1 MTPARVPLLPIIL
14 IAGLFLGACCQ
25 RPMPHSKDGKTESA
39 LTAAP
44 EPPPDDEEALP
55 TFDKLFEK
63 VSPSIVNISAT
74 LPFPLPDEMLT
85 KREKEMLKILARSLG
100 SGFVFDDQGHVVTCS
115 SVVLDEDR
123 QPLED
128 IEVILSTG
136 KRIKAKLIGSDDIS
150 DLAVLSIPKTEAPP
164 PLPLGSASSV
174 KVGDWVAA
182 IGYAFGLSH
191 SITAGIVSSVR
202 TADDMN
208 ASHGLILSDA
218 AINPG
223 CNGGPLVD
231 TDGRVVGINL
241 IPGQEEGSM
250 GLAIPIED
258 ALELLALLKSG
269 RHPKRPW
276 LGVSIQPVDPRL
288 AASFKL
294 PSTEGALITRIA
306 DNSPASKAGLE
317 PGDVIIKFANRPVS
331 DPVGLI
337 EVVKTAPINRKVKIR
352 IYRKGK
358 PKTLTIVPRPAPY

>member
-1 MTPARVPLLPIIL
+1 MTPARFPLLPIL
-14 IAGLFLGACCQ
+14 LAAGLFLGACCQ
-25 RPMPHSKDGKTESA
+25 RPMPHSKDGKTEA
-39 LTAAP
+39 APTAAP
-44 EPPPDDEEALP
+44 EPPPNDEDTLP

-63 VSPSIVNISAT
+63 VSPSIVNISAS
-74 LPFPLPDEMLT
+74 LPFPLPEEMLT
-85 KREKEMLKILARSLG
+85 RRQREVLKILARSLG
-100 SGFVFDDQGHVVTCS
+100 SGFVFDSQGHVVTCS

-123 QPLED
+123 QPLSD
-128 IEVILSTG
+128 IEVILANG

-150 DLAVLSIPKTEAPP
+150 DLAVLEIPKEEAPP
-164 PLPLGSASSV
+164 PLPLGTASSL

-191 SITAGIVSSVR
+191 SITAGIVSAVR

-223 CNGGPLVD
+223 CNGGPLLD
-231 TDGRVVGINL
+231 TQGRVVGINL

-269 RHPKRPW
+269 RQPKRPW
-276 LGVSIQPVDPRL
+276 LGVSVQPVNIRL
-288 AASFKL
+288 QESFKL
-294 PSTEGALITRIA
+294 PSTEGALVTRIA
-306 DNSPASKAGLE
+306 DNSPASKAGLK
-317 PGDVIIKFANRPVS
+317 PGDVIVKFANRPVD
-331 DPVGLI
+331 DPIGLI
-337 EVVKTAPINRKVKIR
+337 EVVKTAKLNRKVKIR

-358 PKTLTIVPRPAPY
+358 PKTLTIIPRPAPY

>member
-1 MTPARVPLLPIIL
+1 MTPARFPLLPILL

-25 RPMPHSKDGKTESA
+25 RPMPHKKDGQSESA
-39 LTAAP
+39 STAAP
-44 EPPPDDEEALP
+44 GLSPDDDETLP

-74 LPFPLPDEMLT
+74 LPFPLPEEMLT
-85 KREKEMLKILARSLG
+85 RREREMLKILARSLG

-123 QPLED
+123 QPLAD
-128 IEVILSTG
+128 IEVILSSG

-150 DLAVLSIPKTEAPP
+150 DLAVLSIPATEAPP
-164 PLPLGSASSV
+164 PLPLGSATSL

-191 SITAGIVSSVR
+191 SITAGIVSAVR

-223 CNGGPLVD
+223 CNGGPLLD
-231 TDGRVVGINL
+231 TEGHVVGINL
-241 IPGQEEGSM
+241 IPGQQEGSM

-258 ALELLALLKSG
+258 ALELLTLLKSG
-269 RHPKRPW
+269 RRPKRPW
-276 LGVSIQPVDPRL
+276 LGVSVQHVDTRL
-288 AASFKL
+288 QESFHL
-294 PSTEGALITRIA
+294 PSTSGALVTRVA
-306 DNSPASKAGLE
+306 EDSPASQAGLK
-317 PGDVIIKFANRPVS
+317 PGDVVVKFAARPID

-337 EVVKTAPINRKVKIR
+337 EVVKSAAINHKTKIR
-352 IYRKGK
+352 IYRQGK
-358 PKTLTIVPRPAPY
+358 PKTLTITPRPAPY